1 MNAGASAIPSP
12 RSTLEAS
19 RAPSTSPPT
28 QEQPHDSVARS
39 PTSVPQHTHVSIWP
53 VRSFVFA
60 VLLSA
65 FDAHADALLVDRIA
79 AVVDGHP
86 ITRSLVT
93 LRAQARMKAAA
104 TKDDQAKVFT
114 ETLETLIE
122 ERLIQ
127 EDARRLHLV
136 IASEDIDRALAEIG
150 KQTQLSP
157 DALQAELK
165 RQGLTLTEYRASIGQ
180 MLLELKWLNLKL
192 NRTSALDSDRARD
205 LAERSRFL
213 TALRAEFAVEV
224 RQ

>member
-1 MNAGASAIPSP
+1 M
-12 RSTLEAS
+12 
-19 RAPSTSPPT
+19 
-28 QEQPHDSVARS
+28 
-39 PTSVPQHTHVSIWP
+39 
-53 VRSFVFA
+53 RSFVFA
-60 VLLSA
+60 ALLFSLA
-65 FDAHADALLVDRIA
+65 AHADALLVDRIA

-93 LRAQARMKAAA
+93 LRAQARLKSAV
-104 TKDDQAKVFT
+104 TKDDKAKVLG

-136 IASEDIDRALAEIG
+136 IASDDIDRALAEIG
-150 KQTQLSP
+150 KQTQLTP

-192 NRTSALDSDRARD
+192 NRTSALDTDRTRH
-205 LAERSRFL
+205 LAERARFL
-213 TALRAEFAVEV
+213 AVLRAEFAVEV

>member
-1 MNAGASAIPSP
+1 MRP
-12 RSTLEAS
+12 
-19 RAPSTSPPT
+19 
-28 QEQPHDSVARS
+28 
-39 PTSVPQHTHVSIWP
+39 
-53 VRSFVFA
+53 FVFTALLFSLA
-60 VLLSA
+60 V
-65 FDAHADALLVDRIA
+65 HAAALLVDRIA

-93 LRAQARMKAAA
+93 LRAQARMKSAA
-104 TKDDQAKVFT
+104 TKADQAKVLT

-127 EDARRLHLV
+127 EDARRLRLV

-157 DALQAELK
+157 EALQAELK

-180 MLLELKWLNLKL
+180 MVLELKWLNLKL
-192 NRTSALDSDRARD
+192 NRTSALETDRARD
-205 LAERSRFL
+205 LAERARLL

>member
-1 MNAGASAIPSP
+1 MRPFLFTA
-12 RSTLEAS
+12 
-19 RAPSTSPPT
+19 
-28 QEQPHDSVARS
+28 
-39 PTSVPQHTHVSIWP
+39 
-53 VRSFVFA
+53 
-60 VLLSA
+60 LLFSLA
-65 FDAHADALLVDRIA
+65 AQADALLVDRVA

-93 LRAQARMKAAA
+93 LRAQARMKSAA
-104 TKDDQAKVFT
+104 TKDEKAKVLA

-127 EDARRLHLV
+127 EDARRLRLV

-157 DALQAELK
+157 EALQAELK

-192 NRTSALDSDRARD
+192 NRTSALDPDRARD
-205 LAERSRFL
+205 LAERTRFL
-213 TALRAEFAVEV
+213 AALRAEFAVEV

>member
-1 MNAGASAIPSP
+1 MRP
-12 RSTLEAS
+12 
-19 RAPSTSPPT
+19 
-28 QEQPHDSVARS
+28 
-39 PTSVPQHTHVSIWP
+39 
-53 VRSFVFA
+53 FVFTALLFSLA
-60 VLLSA
+60 V
-65 FDAHADALLVDRIA
+65 HADALLVDRIA

-93 LRAQARMKAAA
+93 LRAQARMKSAA
-104 TKDDQAKVFT
+104 TKADQAKVLT

-127 EDARRLHLV
+127 EDARRLRLV

-157 DALQAELK
+157 EALQAELK

-180 MLLELKWLNLKL
+180 MVLELKWLNLKL
-192 NRTSALDSDRARD
+192 NRTSALETDRARD
-205 LAERSRFL
+205 LAERARLL